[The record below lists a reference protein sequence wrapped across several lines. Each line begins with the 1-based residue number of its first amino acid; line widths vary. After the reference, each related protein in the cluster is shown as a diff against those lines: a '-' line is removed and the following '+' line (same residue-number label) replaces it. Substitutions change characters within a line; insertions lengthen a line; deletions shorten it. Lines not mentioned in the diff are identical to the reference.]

1 MKRTSEKAG
10 KHSFKLRTKLLV
22 SFLMVAL
29 LGLLLVGGVSV
40 HNIYRFSRR
49 EVERNSIAN
58 LTTAMEHTLD
68 RMLELRVDLIRP
80 RVEPGNT
87 TAIVDLL
94 TNGET
99 SYENMFDLQFQL
111 SSANAVVGIDSLF
124 YMNEDHMITQTRGS
138 EMSFSYMMEKEW
150 FSDWYHGT
158 SPYTWGPTYEF
169 QGNYVIPYVRKIIAQ
184 GQTVGVSLLNM
195 KESAIQE
202 LWEAHGNIIL
212 VDKHNYVLS
221 AEHPDTL
228 GKTFQ
233 DAYGVD
239 LSKIPTESSFTV
251 RYDGVNYHGIFYREH
266 VYGMG
271 MVELLPQSTTGF
283 AVVSMLRS
291 TIWILVLVAV
301 LCAVLA
307 LLLSTQITKPLQNAT
322 EMVKNLKLD
331 DEPADL
337 PITTN
342 DEIGI
347 LIESIND
354 MTRRLEASKQDI
366 LEISDARR
374 LAEYRA
380 IQLQINPHF
389 LYNTLATINWFA
401 EQNQPENVKKVAD
414 SLSMLFRISVNHGRE
429 MLHIIEEIQHV
440 RCYLDIQMLRHKD
453 EFTYQIDV
461 DPEIL
466 SYYTIK
472 IILQPLVENSLY
484 HGIRENGI
492 TNGFIRVVGR
502 RKGDNIEL
510 LVIDNG
516 NTPQAEIDRMN
527 MVLQNPDSRE
537 DDGIGMLNVHNRI
550 RYFYQNGYGLKYEK
564 KDDLTIARVELP
576 VVEEAKED
584 V

>member
-1 MKRTSEKAG
+1 MKRTSK
-10 KHSFKLRTKLLV
+10 KPNRHSFKLRTKLLI

-29 LGLLLVGGVSV
+29 LGLLLVGAVSV
-40 HNIYRFSRR
+40 HNIYQFSRR

-58 LTTAMEHTLD
+58 LTMAMEHTLD
-68 RMLELRVDLIRP
+68 RMLELRTDLIRP
-80 RVEPGNT
+80 KVQPANT
-87 TAIVDLL
+87 TAIVDVL
-94 TNGET
+94 TSGET
-99 SYENMFDLQFQL
+99 SYENMFGLELQM
-111 SSANAVVGIDSLF
+111 SKANAVVDIDSLF
-124 YMNEDHMITQTRGS
+124 YMNEECVITQTRGS
-138 EMSFSYMMEKEW
+138 EMSFSYMMEKKW
-150 FSDWYHGT
+150 FSAWYHGEKT
-158 SPYTWGPTYEF
+158 YTWGPTYQF
-169 QGNYVIPYVRKIIAQ
+169 QGNHVIPYVRKITSQ
-184 GQTVGVSLLNM
+184 GKTIGISLLNM

-202 LWEAHGNIIL
+202 CWRAYGNIIL
-212 VDKHNYVLS
+212 VDKNNYVLS
-221 AEHPDTL
+221 AEYPDTL
-228 GKTFQ
+228 GKSFQ
-233 DAYGVD
+233 EAYNVD
-239 LSKIPTESSFTV
+239 LSKIPSESSFTV
-251 RYDGVNYHGIFYREH
+251 KHDGVNYHGIFYRENA
-266 VYGMG
+266 YGMG

-307 LLLSTQITKPLQNAT
+307 LLLSRKITKPLQNAT

-331 DEPADL
+331 GVPADL

-389 LYNTLATINWFA
+389 LYNTLSSINWFA

-414 SLSMLFRISVNHGRE
+414 SLSMLFRISVNRGKE

-484 HGIRENGI
+484 HGIRENGV

-537 DDGIGMLNVHNRI
+537 DEGIGMLNVHNRI

>member
-1 MKRTSEKAG
+1 MKRESRKDSS
-10 KHSFKLRTKLLV
+10 HSYKLRTKLLV
-22 SFLMVAL
+22 SFLGVAM
-29 LGLLLVGGVSV
+29 LGLLLIGAVSV
-40 HNIYRFSRR
+40 NNIYKFSKR
-49 EVERNSIAN
+49 EVVRNSVAN

-68 RMLELRVDLIRP
+68 RMLEWRAELIRP
-80 RVEPGNT
+80 KVEPSNT

-94 TNGET
+94 TKGET
-99 SYENMFDLQFQL
+99 SYENMFELQLQL
-111 SSANAVVGIDSLF
+111 SKANAVVGIDSLF
-124 YMNEDHMITQTRGS
+124 YLNEDHVITQTPRT
-138 EMSFSYMMEKEW
+138 EMSFDYMMEKAW
-150 FSDWYHGT
+150 FSAWYQ
-158 SPYTWGPTYEF
+158 SAKPYTWGSTY
-169 QGNYVIPYVRKIIAQ
+169 QLHGNYVIPYVRRITSQ
-184 GQTVGVSLLNM
+184 GQTVGVSILNM
-195 KESAIQE
+195 KESAIKE
-202 LWEAHGNIIL
+202 LWSSHGNIIL
-212 VDKHNYVLS
+212 IDHNNCVLS
-221 AEHPDTL
+221 CNYPEAL
-228 GKTFQ
+228 GKSFRE
-233 DAYGVD
+233 AFEVD
-239 LSKIPTESSFTV
+239 LSQIPSESSFSV
-251 RYDGVNYHGIFYREH
+251 KYMGEHYHGIYYREN

-271 MVELLPQSTTGF
+271 VVELLPQSTTGT
-283 AVVSMLRS
+283 AVVNMLQS
-291 TIWILVLVAV
+291 TIGILLVVAA

-307 LLLSTQITKPLQNAT
+307 VYLSRRITKPLQNAT
-322 EMVKNLKLD
+322 EAVKNLQLD
-331 DEPADL
+331 GEPVGL
-337 PITTN
+337 PVTTN

-354 MTRRLEASKQDI
+354 MTRRLEASRRDI

-389 LYNTLATINWFA
+389 LYNTLSSINWFA

-414 SLSMLFRISVNHGRE
+414 SLSMLFRISVNRGRE

-461 DPEIL
+461 DPDIL
-466 SYYTIK
+466 NCYTIK

-492 TNGFIRVVGR
+492 KKGLIRVVGR

-516 NTPQAEIDRMN
+516 NTPQDMIDRMN
-527 MVLQNPDSRE
+527 TVLQNPASKE

-550 RYFYQNGYGLKYEK
+550 RYFYQNGYGLRYEK
-564 KDDLTIARVELP
+564 KGELTIAHVELP